1 MRSVAAIDYTL
12 NCGAKW
18 LCCCVLF
25 QEQTTQTPDVWMTNV
40 NGKHFIC
47 FTGLLTFLTC
57 MLTLM
62 TEQPFAMPTPAA
74 AIMRGSVMARPG
86 LSRQNSGIRGAGSG
100 GLPMGSPLQNM
111 GKSFAA
117 AAIVPGKE
125 EGRVDV
131 GGFQPPAFKL
141 ETAAACQLI
150 TYIYSSK
157 VWCNTGQHCLRRT
170 KRSRGVLTE
179 FS

>member
-1 MRSVAAIDYTL
+1 
-12 NCGAKW
+12 
-18 LCCCVLF
+18 
-25 QEQTTQTPDVWMTNV
+25 
-40 NGKHFIC
+40 
-47 FTGLLTFLTC
+47 
-57 MLTLM
+57 
-62 TEQPFAMPTPAA
+62 MPTPAA

-86 LSRQNSGIRGAGSG
+86 LSRQNSGIRGGAGSG

-117 AAIVPGKE
+117 AAAAAAVPGKE

-157 VWCNTGQHCLRRT
+157 VRVHVEPT
-170 KRSRGVLTE
+170 SVVV
-179 FS
+179 FSTSSLGFILCS